1 MRMYPVKYSSPKPVL
16 LYNYEFYGLIIIS
29 ANKIKQHSFSLQ
41 FMNLTV
47 SIFCK
52 KEKKKFIACM
62 ICSKYLIHLFCI
74 DQFSFFVLQFV
85 ITGI

>member
-1 MRMYPVKYSSPKPVL
+1 MRMYPVKYSSPKPVPL
-16 LYNYEFYGLIIIS
+16 SYEFYGLIIIS

-41 FMNLTV
+41 FMNFTVSV

-62 ICSKYLIHLFCI
+62 ICSKY
-74 DQFSFFVLQFV
+74 
-85 ITGI
+85 